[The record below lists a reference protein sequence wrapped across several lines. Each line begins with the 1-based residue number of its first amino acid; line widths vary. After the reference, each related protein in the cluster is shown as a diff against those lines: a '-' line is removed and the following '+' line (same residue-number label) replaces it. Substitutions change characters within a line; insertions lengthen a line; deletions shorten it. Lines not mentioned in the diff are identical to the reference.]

1 MKKYKTPDVTRVWS
15 LYEKGVD
22 HHNRINLYS
31 RTEQAHRFFLG
42 EQWYGLDGDAQ
53 SLPVLNIIQPTKWRL
68 FRKTT
73 CLSIFRP

>member
-31 RTEQAHRFFLG
+31 RT
-42 EQWYGLDGDAQ
+42 
-53 SLPVLNIIQPTKWRL
+53 
-68 FRKTT
+68 
-73 CLSIFRP
+73 